1 MRAFDCKKD
10 PGYDYT
16 PLLASTIR
24 SIFKKCPIQIVV
36 ASRVIEIQTDWPSI
50 HTRSI
55 QYREYPKMPQGSGLI
70 FMIPY
75 GAKSP
80 YVVTVTSL
88 TE

>member
-70 FMIPY
+70 
-75 GAKSP
+75 
-80 YVVTVTSL
+80 
-88 TE
+88 